1 MKVVITGT
9 TGFVGTNVK
18 AFLASKDYEIV
29 ALDRT
34 QGQGSFTFGEI
45 SSPICR
51 GAVWIHLTGKSKDV
65 QAPALLAEYLTANVE
80 LTKTVFQAFIDDVT
94 ASTFI
99 YFSSVKAAAAKV
111 EGVLT
116 EADELEV
123 DVPYG
128 LSKRLAEKYLLGIT
142 LPPGKRLI
150 IIRPTMIYGPN
161 STGNL
166 FSLFSFIKKGIPYPF
181 SAFSNSRSLL
191 SIDNLNYVI
200 LKIINDPGFHPG
212 IYNVADDG
220 VISTN
225 EIIDIIGRSLAKKPF
240 LLPIPRTL
248 IAGLASVGEKLHL
261 PFNKKVVGKLTE
273 NYVVSNAKLVAELG
287 CPLPFETRNSLEEL
301 FRSLAA
307 RR

>member
-1 MKVVITGT
+1 MQIVITGT

-34 QGQGSFTFGEI
+34 RGYGSFTFGEI
-45 SSPICR
+45 SSPLCR
-51 GAVWIHLTGKSKDV
+51 GAVWIHLAGKAKDV
-65 QAPALLAEYLTANVE
+65 QDPALLAEYLTANVE
-80 LTKTVFQAFIDDVT
+80 LTKTVFQAFIADPT

-99 YFSSVKAAAAKV
+99 YVSSVKAAAAKV

-142 LPPGKRLI
+142 LPPGRRLI
-150 IIRPTMIYGPN
+150 IIRPPMIYGPN

-191 SIDNLNYVI
+191 SIDNFNFVI
-200 LKIINDPGFHPG
+200 LKIITDPGFRSG
-212 IYNVADDG
+212 IYQVADDG

-225 EIIDIIGRSLAKKPF
+225 EIIEIIGRSLSKKPF
-240 LLPIPRTL
+240 LLPIPRKFITM
-248 IAGLASVGEKLHL
+248 LASLGEKLHF

-273 NYVVSNAKLVAELG
+273 NYMVSNSKLVAELG
-287 CPLPFETRNSLEEL
+287 CPLPFKTRNSLEEL
-301 FRSLAA
+301 FKELAA
-307 RR
+307 RE